1 MFGVIDNDFI
11 NVDLFAVNKGFFFGV
26 VSIVIKNIY
35 SEQLGVAVS
44 TGSYLRQLLLFNI
57 FIATVS

>member
-11 NVDLFAVNKGFFFGV
+11 NVDLFAVINGFFFGV

-44 TGSYLRQLLLFNI
+44 TGSYLLPTFA
-57 FIATVS
+57 F

>member
-11 NVDLFAVNKGFFFGV
+11 NVDLFAVINGFFFGV

-35 SEQLGVAVS
+35 AKQLGVAVS
-44 TGSYLRQLLLFNI
+44 TGSYLLPTFAFNI